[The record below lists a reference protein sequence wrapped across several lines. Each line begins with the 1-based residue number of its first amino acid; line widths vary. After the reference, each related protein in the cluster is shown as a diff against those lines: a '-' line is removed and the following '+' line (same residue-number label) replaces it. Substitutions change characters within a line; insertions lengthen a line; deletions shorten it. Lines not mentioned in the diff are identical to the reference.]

1 MQRPYGTYV
10 IDLRKPEEVLW
21 KNVDR
26 ITRQN
31 IGTAQRDGVS
41 VREGAEFLEP
51 AYDLIRETFARSEM
65 AFMDRDAFERFA
77 HGLGQH
83 GKVLMAEYR
92 GAPQSYCLFGFSVPS
107 AYAIYAG
114 NVQGQH
120 QGANKLLYWE
130 AIRRFRALGTRT
142 LDFAGARIKPEK
154 GSKQDG
160 INALKRRLGATLLEG
175 YMWKYPSGRGA
186 HGCTRPVFAC
196 FAGATSWTRSAI
208 NSKTTAPIVQTDH
221 NPC

>member
-1 MQRPYGTYV
+1 M
-10 IDLRKPEEVLW
+10 LW

-114 NVQGQH
+114 NLQGQH

-142 LDFAGARIKPEK
+142 LDFAGARDRAGERFKAGRDQCTQAAARSNSLGRLHVEVPLRPWRASAYSTSVRLLRGGDIVDQERHKL
-154 GSKQDG
+154 QD
-160 INALKRRLGATLLEG
+160 
-175 YMWKYPSGRGA
+175 Y
-186 HGCTRPVFAC
+186 RPN
-196 FAGATSWTRSAI
+196 R
-208 NSKTTAPIVQTDH
+208 TD
-221 NPC
+221 